1 MACSRSPLAFTGFH
15 GARTITGAGAAT
27 HMLGRFRTSLFR
39 IEFQGH
45 ENVSA
50 KCLETSPRN
59 VSRKHLREKRFSDE
73 QGRIR
78 HTGVSSSFRGV
89 ETISIL
95 SFIGPSAPMKC
106 RFCASIA
113 TPLKVGRRKWLTF
126 QHGRPGHRLLLQSTI
141 RIILIWQL

>member
-1 MACSRSPLAFTGFH
+1 MACSKSPLAFTGFH

-59 VSRKHLREKRFSDE
+59 VSRKHLRKKRFSDE

-78 HTGVSSSFRGV
+78 HTGVSSSFREV
-89 ETISIL
+89 ETITKL
-95 SFIGPSAPMKC
+95 SFHRTLRPHEMQVLRFHSNSTQGRSVELALAIAFSAT
-106 RFCASIA
+106 A
-113 TPLKVGRRKWLTF
+113 TE
-126 QHGRPGHRLLLQSTI
+126 HGCSLIPTVIRQS
-141 RIILIWQL
+141 